1 MTGQNRILIVGRHQ
15 GFVDQVTRLL
25 EGVGCIVTSTLS
37 DAVALDLAIS
47 SDYDALLIDSEV
59 SQIDG
64 AYLTTG
70 TRKSKPATPI
80 IVVHGAESVLTQ
92 LFQAGVKL

>member
-1 MTGQNRILIVGRHQ
+1 MTGQKRILIVGRHQ

-25 EGVGCIVTSTLS
+25 ESVGCIVTSTLS

-64 AYLTTG
+64 AYLTTRA
-70 TRKSKPATPI
+70 RKSKPATPV

-92 LFQAGVKL
+92 LVQAGVKL

>member
-1 MTGQNRILIVGRHQ
+1 MTGQKRILIFGRHQ

-47 SDYDALLIDSEV
+47 SDYDALLMDSEV
-59 SQIDG
+59 SQSDG
-64 AYLTTG
+64 AYLATG
-70 TRKSKPATPI
+70 ARKSKPDTPV
-80 IVVHGAESVLTQ
+80 IVVHSEESVLTQ
-92 LFQAGVKL
+92 LVQAGVKL